1 MFVVRR
7 AFKNYGEALLPGS
20 VVEPGNIKNFKSRLR
35 ERVIIE
41 VPEQDFE
48 KWDNYFKTKFGVPIT
63 VQEDIK
69 DAAKVAEDTNS
80 NNGDNGTDDPNGAN
94 GTTDTDDAA
103 NAANAEGTEGTEG
116 VNSTG
121 AVDGI
126 ADVNSTGAA
135 PVKPVVKVTATN

>member
-48 KWDNYFKTKFGVPIT
+48 KWNNYFKTKFGVPIAVKENT
-63 VQEDIK
+63 SD
-69 DAAKVAEDTNS
+69 DTEVTTDNNS
-80 NNGDNGTDDPNGAN
+80 N
-94 GTTDTDDAA
+94 
-103 NAANAEGTEGTEG
+103 EGTEDNKGTEDTDSTDSSEG
-116 VNSTG
+116 SDGANSTEETETTETTP
-121 AVDGI
+121 A
-126 ADVNSTGAA
+126 
-135 PVKPVVKVTATN
+135 KPVVKVTVTN